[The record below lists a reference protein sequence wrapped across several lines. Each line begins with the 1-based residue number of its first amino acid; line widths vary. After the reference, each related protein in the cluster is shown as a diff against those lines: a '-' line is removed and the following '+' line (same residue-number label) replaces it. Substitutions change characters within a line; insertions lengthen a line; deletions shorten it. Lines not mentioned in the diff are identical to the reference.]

1 MATNNL
7 NFGFN
12 NKKRFTIDG
21 DENRVIELDT
31 SDVGVVSRLEKS
43 VDKITAL
50 QEKQDE
56 LTKLSEDENTA
67 LDFTKLFSEIET
79 DMRGIIDEIFDTPV
93 CDAILGNSSVF
104 SPVNGRY
111 KFEQLIET
119 LLDQYG
125 KDISAEAKKINKSKV
140 AAKTA
145 QYKK

>member
-12 NKKRFTIDG
+12 KKKRFTIDG

-31 SDVGVVSRLEKS
+31 SDVGVVTRLEKS
-43 VDKITAL
+43 VDKITEL
-50 QEKQDE
+50 QAKQDE
-56 LTKLSEDENTA
+56 LTKLSEDEDTA
-67 LDFTKLFSEIET
+67 LDFTKLFSEIEA

-93 CDAILGNSSVF
+93 CDAILGKSSVF

-125 KDISAEAKKINKSKV
+125 KDIAAEAKKINKSKV